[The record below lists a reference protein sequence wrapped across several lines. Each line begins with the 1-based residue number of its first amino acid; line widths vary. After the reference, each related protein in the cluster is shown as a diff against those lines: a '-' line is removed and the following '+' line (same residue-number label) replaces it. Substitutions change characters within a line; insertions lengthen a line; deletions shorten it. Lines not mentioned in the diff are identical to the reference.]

1 MKEKKQWQKPALIV
15 LVRRK
20 PEEAVMKTC
29 KTQLVHL
36 AFLNNCTAYQ
46 GTPCPSVVGS

>member
-20 PEEAVMKTC
+20 PEEAVLIGC
-29 KTQLVHL
+29 KVEMEYTTV
-36 AFLNNCTAYQ
+36 
-46 GTPCPSVVGS
+46 GGRPCMRPACPEVVPS

>member
-20 PEEAVMKTC
+20 PEEAVMEVC
-29 KTQLVHL
+29 KV
-36 AFLNNCTAYQ
+36 FLEAIPGVACYNLLCADSGAT
-46 GTPCPSVVGS
+46 